1 MKRFLLA
8 SLAASALVAPSAANA
23 AFLVNYSNNS
33 AISLANDF
41 RAPLTILGQTR
52 QTTMGTILLT
62 SAASITFEYLGSESG
77 LVDRFTAG
85 PVTGTENN
93 TNNFAAPVL
102 LGTASFNAGVF
113 APFFSRSG
121 SSLLTLPGM
130 DSFGILLGSLTAPAG
145 SFNSN
150 VLYFAFDDLIT
161 GADDDYDDFIVRATI
176 STVPNAVPEPTT
188 WAMIMLGFG
197 VVGYSLRSRGVMR
210 PRSIA

>member
-23 AFLVNYSNNS
+23 AFLVNYSNNF
-33 AISLANDF
+33 AIPQANDF
-41 RAPLTILGQTR
+41 RAPLTTLGQTR
-52 QTTMGTILLT
+52 LTTMGTIMLT
-62 SAASITFEYLGSESG
+62 TAATIAFEYLGSESG

-102 LGTASFNAGVF
+102 LGSASFNAGVF
-113 APFFSRSG
+113 APTFSSSG
-121 SSLLTLPGM
+121 SSMLSGPGK
-130 DSFGILLGSLTAPAG
+130 DAFGILLGTLTAPSG

-150 VLYFAFDDLIT
+150 VLYFAFDDLVT

-176 STVPNAVPEPTT
+176 SSVSNAVPEPTT

-197 VVGYSLRSRGVMR
+197 VVGYSLRSRGVAK